1 MILWYQYKKQNWA
14 VFPSPINPSYLIM
27 GPPSSTKFLLFI
39 DAKSRFNDTKFAY
52 RNPTS
57 LVPIL
62 RKSTCKFTMALPF
75 FPIFQLFVF
84 CLLFVF
90 VCLFS
95 FFCLCV
101 SVLFCIVFV
110 LLKLMVLQHTLFT
123 KAHNMLRFLI
133 ETLRELSV
141 IRLMTNNFCQC
152 FIGRC
157 RGKYNSRSRIEIEKK
172 IKKRIMES
180 FCPNACFRK

>member
-14 VFPSPINPSYLIM
+14 VFPSPINPSYLII
-27 GPPSSTKFLLFI
+27 GSPSSTKFMLFI

-75 FPIFQLFVF
+75 LLSFSC
-84 CLLFVF
+84 CLLFA
-90 VCLFS
+90 
-95 FFCLCV
+95 FCLCL
-101 SVLFCIVFV
+101 SVFIFLFVCFCVVLYCFCFV
-110 LLKLMVLQHTLFT
+110 KIDGSPAHST
-123 KAHNMLRFLI
+123 KARNMLRFLI

-141 IRLMTNNFCQC
+141 IRLMTTRFQTI
-152 FIGRC
+152 FA
-157 RGKYNSRSRIEIEKK
+157 
-172 IKKRIMES
+172 
-180 FCPNACFRK
+180 NALSVVAGGNIIPEVELK